1 MASIFSIG
9 LAGGEGKRLAPL
21 TAHQAC
27 REQRR
32 FSSASNTSATGDIP
46 GARESPTS
54 GCVPMR
60 RSSPAFVLGNS
71 GLASYATAA
80 PCAGRTPARRTWPA
94 APMQDRAW
102 SYAGPR
108 RTP

>member
-1 MASIFSIG
+1 MASIFSIV
-9 LAGGEGKRLAPL
+9 LAGGQGGKRLAPL

-32 FSSASNTSATGDIP
+32 SSSASNTSATGDIP

-60 RSSPAFVLGNS
+60 GSSPAFVAAR
-71 GLASYATAA
+71 AS
-80 PCAGRTPARRTWPA
+80 
-94 APMQDRAW
+94 
-102 SYAGPR
+102 
-108 RTP
+108 

>member
-1 MASIFSIG
+1 MASIFSIV

-32 FSSASNTSATGDIP
+32 SSSASNTSATGDIP

-60 RSSPAFVLGNS
+60 GSRPRIRGRAGIVTVHAAVAASVPEAVTGCHLAGGELMAASPKE
-71 GLASYATAA
+71 
-80 PCAGRTPARRTWPA
+80 
-94 APMQDRAW
+94 Q
-102 SYAGPR
+102 PR
-108 RTP
+108 RPC